1 MTDREVKV
9 LPIDLGYMGQKEAA
23 AAYLVTQGETRC
35 LVESGPASCLKQLMA
50 GLESAGLSKRDLNGL
65 ILTHIHLDH
74 AGASG
79 YLTSDD
85 CHAHVHPR
93 GARHLIDPERL
104 NASALRVF
112 GAQLES
118 ELGVMKPNQSNRVH
132 EVSDGTSV
140 SIGTLTFKALETPGH
155 AKHHHAWI
163 LKDGSTSHVFCGDA
177 AGMRI
182 PGTEFPTI
190 PMVPPEFDLEA
201 WQKSLDLLQATGA
214 ETLWLTHYG
223 RTTID
228 SGFLDSV
235 RIELN
240 AEVDFLRDMITNIG
254 SHLPE
259 EHRAWHRKRAR
270 AYGVSHE
277 TLGEYCQPGF
287 YRANYDG
294 VSRWLSR

>member
-1 MTDREVKV
+1 MTERGVNI
-9 LPIDLGYMGQKEAA
+9 LPIDLGYMGKKEAA
-23 AAYLVTQGETRC
+23 GAFLVTQGQTRC

-50 GLESAGLSKRDLNGL
+50 GLESAGLSVQDLNGL

-79 YLTSDD
+79 YLTSND
-85 CHAHVHPR
+85 CHAYVHPR

-112 GAQLES
+112 GTRLES
-118 ELGVMKPNQSNRVH
+118 ELGVMKPNQSNRVQ
-132 EVSDGTSV
+132 EVSGGTSI
-140 SIGTLTFKALETPGH
+140 SIGDLTFKALETPGH

-163 LKDGSTSHVFCGDA
+163 LKVGGKSHVFCGDA

-190 PMVPPEFDLEA
+190 PMVPPEFDLKA
-201 WQKSLDLLQATGA
+201 WKESLDMIQATGA

-223 RTTID
+223 RTTIE

-240 AEVDFLRDMITNIG
+240 AEVDFLTDMITNEG
-254 SHLPE
+254 MHLQE
-259 EHRAWHRKRAR
+259 EHLAWHRNRAR
-270 AYGVSHE
+270 AHGVSKE
-277 TLGEYCQPGF
+277 TLAAYCQPGF

-294 VSRWLSR
+294 VSRWLSQ

>member
-1 MTDREVKV
+1 MTQHEVNI

-23 AAYLVTQGETRC
+23 GAFLVTQGETRC
-35 LVESGPASCLKQLMA
+35 LVESGPAACLERLMA
-50 GLESAGLSKRDLNGL
+50 GLESAGVSAHDLDGL

-79 YLTSDD
+79 YLTSDH

-93 GARHLIDPERL
+93 GVRHLIDPERL

-118 ELGVMKPNQSNRVH
+118 ELGVMKSNQSQRVK

-140 SIGTLTFKALETPGH
+140 SIGSLTFKALETPGH

-163 LKDGSTSHVFCGDA
+163 LKDGEKSHVFCGDA

-182 PGTEFPTI
+182 PGTDFPTI

-201 WQKSLDLLQATGA
+201 WEQSLEAIQSTGA
-214 ETLWLTHYG
+214 ESLWLTHYG
-223 RTTID
+223 RATIE

-240 AEVDFLRDMITNIG
+240 AEVDFLKDMITKNG
-254 SHLPE
+254 AHLPE
-259 EHRAWHRKRAR
+259 EHRAWHQNRAR
-270 AYGVSHE
+270 AYGVSYE
-277 TLGEYCQPGF
+277 TLAAYCQPGF

-294 VSRWLSR
+294 VSRWLSQ

>member
-1 MTDREVKV
+1 MTQHEVNI

-23 AAYLVTQGETRC
+23 GAFLVTQGETRC
-35 LVESGPASCLKQLMA
+35 LVESGPAACLERLMA
-50 GLESAGLSKRDLNGL
+50 GLESAGVSAQDLNGL

-79 YLTSDD
+79 YLTSDH

-93 GARHLIDPERL
+93 GVRHLIDPERL

-118 ELGVMKPNQSNRVH
+118 ELGVMKSNQSQRVK

-140 SIGTLTFKALETPGH
+140 SIGSLTFKALETPGH

-163 LKDGSTSHVFCGDA
+163 LKDGEKSHVFCGDA

-182 PGTEFPTI
+182 PGTDFPTI

-201 WQKSLDLLQATGA
+201 WEQSLEAIQSTGA
-214 ETLWLTHYG
+214 DSLWLTHYG
-223 RTTID
+223 RATIE

-240 AEVDFLRDMITNIG
+240 AEVDFLKDMITKNG
-254 SHLPE
+254 AHLPE
-259 EHRAWHRKRAR
+259 EHRAWHRNRAR
-270 AYGVSHE
+270 AYGVSYE
-277 TLGEYCQPGF
+277 TLAAYCQPGF

-294 VSRWLSR
+294 VSRWLSQ